1 MALWNLSLRRTP
13 RRLLLPWTRRKST
26 ADKSTSRLPTFVRRV
41 KPTPRVANKELKVK
55 VPVVA
60 EEVVDAEPEEL
71 AEELEELVEVEE
83 LPEVVVEEDVL
94 VRRTTTLPPL
104 VRAKANKPDPV
115 ALVPLSPKVREPA
128 SQTTEWNLK
137 PPSLWLTF
145 LSLSMTR
152 PLARF
157 SLMLV

>member
-1 MALWNLSLRRTP
+1 MALWNSSLRRTP

-41 KPTPRVANKELKVK
+41 RATLRVANKELKVK

-83 LPEVVVEEDVL
+83 LPEVVVEEDAL

-104 VRAKANKPDPV
+104 VRAKANKPDPA
-115 ALVPLSPKVREPA
+115 ALVPPSPKVREPT

-152 PLARF
+152 PLETF